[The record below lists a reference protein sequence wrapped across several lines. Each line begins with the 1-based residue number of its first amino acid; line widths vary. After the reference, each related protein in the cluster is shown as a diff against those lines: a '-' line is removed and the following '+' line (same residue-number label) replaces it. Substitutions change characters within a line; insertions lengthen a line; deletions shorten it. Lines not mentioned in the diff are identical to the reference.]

1 MAAMMLQETVKKY
14 FRGFQHRKFH
24 ESKALGCKM
33 SLGVYLPGAY
43 ETESKI
49 PVLYYLSGLTCTD
62 ENASQKSGIQQYAD
76 EKGIAVVFPDTSPRG
91 LNVPGESDSW
101 DFGVGAGFYLNA
113 TMPKWKKWRMY
124 DYITEELPSYLQ
136 TTFPNLDT
144 TNASL
149 TGHSM
154 GGHGALTIFFKNHQ
168 KYKSVSAFSPICNP
182 VNCPWGK
189 KAFTG
194 YLGVNEAAWKSY
206 DATELAKA
214 YDGPNTKVFID
225 QGADDDFLKSG
236 QLLPE
241 NFEKAVEGKSNIE
254 LKLKMREGYDHSYFY
269 IATFAEDHVN
279 FHAKYLKP

>member
-194 YLGVNEAAWKSY
+194 YLG
-206 DATELAKA
+206 KA
-214 YDGPNTKVFID
+214 GGRKRHANCRLSPSFLPSASLWNYDG
-225 QGADDDFLKSG
+225 
-236 QLLPE
+236 
-241 NFEKAVEGKSNIE
+241 SNRSIVCTASDSQIHRW
-254 LKLKMREGYDHSYFY
+254 KRRTHRTNKNPHSIPPLCWMCPF
-269 IATFAEDHVN
+269 
-279 FHAKYLKP
+279 